1 MLARGQPHRTRRRR
15 HRAPWLA
22 GAALAAAAIAGCGGS
37 SPRATDSFVRPA
49 CSQRTVAAIAV
60 ESGVAA
66 RAIAQHSFTQPSGS
80 KACHFSAGGSHG
92 LSVTVAID
100 SAPQAHYRLDRQVV
114 EYGQTIIW
122 SHQGSAPYPQY
133 LAHLAMEADWLPVPR
148 ELLATDGVRIV
159 DVTVGH
165 WPRSSPAGAERA
177 MEKVVRLYMRRV
189 PGG

>member
-1 MLARGQPHRTRRRR
+1 M
-15 HRAPWLA
+15 
-22 GAALAAAAIAGCGGS
+22 LAAAAIAACGGS
-37 SPRATDSFVRPA
+37 SPRAAAGFVRPA
-49 CSQRTVAAIAV
+49 CSQRTVAALAA
-60 ESGVAA
+60 ESGAA
-66 RAIAQHSFTQPSGS
+66 AAAIAQRSFTQPSGS
-80 KACHFSAGGSHG
+80 EACRFGAGGPHA

-159 DVTVGH
+159 DVSVGR
-165 WPRSSPAGAERA
+165 WPRSSPVDAEVA
-177 MEKVVRLYMRRV
+177 AEKVVRLYLRRV
-189 PGG
+189 RGG

>member
-1 MLARGQPHRTRRRR
+1 L
-15 HRAPWLA
+15 LA
-22 GAALAAAAIAGCGGS
+22 GAALAAALAGCGGS
-37 SPRATDSFVRPA
+37 AARAGAGFVRPA
-49 CSQRTVAAIAV
+49 CSPRTVSALAR
-60 ESGVAA
+60 ESGASA
-66 RAIAQHSFTQPSGS
+66 GAIAQHAFTQPSGS
-80 KACHFSAGGSHG
+80 KACRFGAGGSRA

-100 SAPQAHYRLDRQVV
+100 SAAQAHYRLDRQVV

-165 WPRSSPAGAERA
+165 WPPSSPAGAERA
-177 MEKVVRLYMRRV
+177 AERVVRLYMRRV